1 MFSPPRRR
9 ISGGSGRQGRPLVT
23 KPRSV
28 ESRAAAGAMVMHMD
42 AILERTFFEYI
53 FFASFSSLPGA
64 LWNALLISPAPLLAY
79 GLHWY
84 FGDGYQADPTLL
96 TPLSVLVGL
105 MLSARI
111 NEAYGKYRR
120 AYDIFNKL
128 DLRVSQCIQRLIAY
142 TPRARRDESEVVS
155 LREKLRRHLL
165 LACCLMMQ
173 SLRDHKYLD
182 ELRVFPGLLTAEE
195 VKHT

>member
-1 MFSPPRRR
+1 LYTTKV
-9 ISGGSGRQGRPLVT
+9 GRSAGKVGQTALGRT
-23 KPRSV
+23 
-28 ESRAAAGAMVMHMD
+28 RAPAAAMVMHMD

-53 FFASFSSLPGA
+53 FFASFSSLPIA
-64 LWNALLISPAPLLAY
+64 LWNSLLIAPAPLLAY

-84 FGDGYQADPTLL
+84 FGFSADPTLL

-142 TPRARRDESEVVS
+142 TPRPRRDESEVVS
-155 LREKLRRHLL
+155 LRETLRRHLL

-182 ELRVFPGLLTAEE
+182 ELRLFPGLLTAEE

>member
-1 MFSPPRRR
+1 
-9 ISGGSGRQGRPLVT
+9 
-23 KPRSV
+23 
-28 ESRAAAGAMVMHMD
+28 MVMHMD

-182 ELRVFPGLLTAEE
+182 ELRLFPGLLTAEE